1 MTMPTTTSN
10 ASDPWEMTLIHRLI
24 RGGFEQAKDAVLS
37 SGSGERVDA
46 LAEYIGFHLDGL
58 HAHHSTEDELL
69 WPSLRERAGMSDAL
83 IGRMEAQHGALH
95 EAVDATWRELAGWRV
110 TPNAAT
116 SEALA
121 TALETVSDRLAE
133 HLVEEER
140 DVVPLIAQHV
150 TQAEWDHLGKV
161 AFAKFK
167 PQQRFT
173 AMGELLRTANPTEA
187 AQMMAGLPAPVRV
200 IWRLVGRRKY
210 DRFIAQVQ
218 G

>member
-1 MTMPTTTSN
+1 
-10 ASDPWEMTLIHRLI
+10 
-24 RGGFEQAKDAVLS
+24 
-37 SGSGERVDA
+37 
-46 LAEYIGFHLDGL
+46 
-58 HAHHSTEDELL
+58 
-69 WPSLRERAGMSDAL
+69 
-83 IGRMEAQHGALH
+83 
-95 EAVDATWRELAGWRV
+95 VDATWRELAGWRV